1 MKKYFS
7 ILFAMIMT
15 IGLMACGNV
24 APQQTASV
32 SEGNNASA
40 EPAVLGAKK
49 KAKKVDYGRILFVG
63 DSRTVDMF
71 SADEWELRN
80 LQSDGMS
87 VYCQNSCDFSFLVEV
102 VDEYGVDNF
111 DTLVSW
117 MGCNDRGDFSQYGP
131 YYDQLIAQGKKVV
144 VCTVG
149 PTQDEYLNKG
159 NGDSINYVDANQV
172 KYNDALK
179 AWAKGQGVK
188 VIDLYTFISK
198 SKTITISTEDGIH
211 YFPQPTTELWSY
223 VLSSLK

>member
-1 MKKYFS
+1 MKGHFS
-7 ILFAMIMT
+7 ILLMMIMAML
-15 IGLMACGNV
+15 LMACGSV
-24 APQQTASV
+24 TSQQTATTSGGNSV
-32 SEGNNASA
+32 GAD
-40 EPAVLGAKK
+40 PAVLGAKK
-49 KAKKVDYGRILFVG
+49 KAQKVDYGRILFVG

-71 SADEWELRN
+71 SADEWEFRN
-80 LQSDGMS
+80 LQRDGVT
-87 VYCQNSCDFSFLVEV
+87 VYCRHACDFSFLVEA

-117 MGCNDRGDFSQYGP
+117 MGCNDKGDFSNYGP

-149 PTQDEYLNKG
+149 PTQDEYLNEG
-159 NGDSINYVDANQV
+159 NGDNINYVDANQV

-179 AWAKGQGVK
+179 TWAKGQGVK

>member
-1 MKKYFS
+1 
-7 ILFAMIMT
+7 
-15 IGLMACGNV
+15 
-24 APQQTASV
+24 
-32 SEGNNASA
+32 
-40 EPAVLGAKK
+40 
-49 KAKKVDYGRILFVG
+49 
-63 DSRTVDMF
+63 
-71 SADEWELRN
+71 
-80 LQSDGMS
+80 MS